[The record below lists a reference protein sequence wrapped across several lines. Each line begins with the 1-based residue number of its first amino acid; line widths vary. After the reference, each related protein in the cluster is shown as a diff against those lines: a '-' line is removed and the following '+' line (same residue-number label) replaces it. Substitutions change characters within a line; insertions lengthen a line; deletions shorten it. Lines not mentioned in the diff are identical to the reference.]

1 MNTLIR
7 LLVVIAF
14 GVLGGFLVWL
24 AGGYTDRVLYPEGNL
39 FRVAGLAL
47 FTTFTVVFGMLALVW
62 PASGQSDSHP
72 WP

>member
-1 MNTLIR
+1 MSTLIR
-7 LLVVIAF
+7 LFVVVAF
-14 GVLGGFLVWL
+14 AMIGGYLVWL
-24 AGGYTDRVLYPEGNL
+24 AGGYIDRLAYPEANL

-62 PASGQSDSHP
+62 PASGQSDSHL

>member
-1 MNTLIR
+1 MSTLIR
-7 LLVVIAF
+7 LLVLVAF
-14 GVLGGFLVWL
+14 GVIGGFAVWL
-24 AGGYTDRVLYPEGNL
+24 AGGYIDHRLYPEANL